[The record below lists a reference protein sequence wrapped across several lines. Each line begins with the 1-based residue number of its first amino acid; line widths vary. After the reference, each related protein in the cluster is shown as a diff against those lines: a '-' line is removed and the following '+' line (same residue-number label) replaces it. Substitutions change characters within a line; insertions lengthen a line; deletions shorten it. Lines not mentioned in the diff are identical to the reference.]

1 MIKNA
6 KPRVMIKYLVLI
18 VFITFIYSCKTKDD
32 QNKLDENISN
42 EPIRVQVEKV
52 KIGLSSN
59 KLTYNGNVIPIKT
72 TPLSFLLPGTVTT
85 IKVDEGDWVNKGQ
98 VLAGL
103 NNTSFKNAYQGT
115 SATEKQAQDAYNRL
129 KTVHDKGSLPEIR
142 WQDVKTKLEQAKSAN
157 QIALQNLKNSTLTA
171 PSNGYIGMRNI
182 EIGETI
188 LSGVPVYNLISIN
201 EVYVRASVPEN
212 EINKIIKDQT
222 ASITIPALGSQ
233 IFNGKVEKIS
243 VVANPISKTYDIKI
257 RIPNQEMIIKP
268 GMACDI
274 IIHTNS
280 KSNIIAVPY
289 QCVTK
294 DDNGRS
300 YVYIIDSQSKTVLK
314 KSVELGSFI
323 NNKIEIVSGISI
335 GDLIVIEGKQKL
347 SNNVQVTF

>member
-1 MIKNA
+1 MIKKV
-6 KPRVMIKYLVLI
+6 KPIGKLKYLILI
-18 VFITFIYSCKTKDD
+18 VILVFAYNCK
-32 QNKLDENISN
+32 NKEAQDNIENNISN
-42 EPIRVQVEKV
+42 APTKVKVQKV
-52 KIGLSSN
+52 KIGVSSN

-72 TPLSFLLPGTVTT
+72 TPLSFLLPGTVMT

-103 NNTSFKNAYQGT
+103 NSTSFRNAYQGT

-171 PSNGYIGMRNI
+171 PSKGYIGMRNI

-212 EINKIIKDQT
+212 EINIITKDQT
-222 ASITIPALGSQ
+222 VNIIIPAIGSQ
-233 IFNGKVEKIS
+233 IFNGKVEKIG

-257 RIPNQEMIIKP
+257 RISNQHMKIKP

-280 KSNIIAVPY
+280 KNNIIAVPY
-289 QCVTK
+289 QSVTK
-294 DDNGRS
+294 DDNGLN
-300 YVYIIDSQSKTVLK
+300 YVYVIDSQSKTAIK

-323 NNKIEIVSGISI
+323 DNKIEIVSGISI
-335 GDLIVIEGKQKL
+335 GDLLVIEGKQKITD
-347 SNNVQVTF
+347 NQKVTF